1 MVKISRRADKKVAK
15 RSVMTEE
22 VYNYGKVI
30 VPKDSNGIITL
41 KEEDRVRRPIYA
53 TRELLE
59 ILS

>member
-1 MVKISRRADKKVAK
+1 
-15 RSVMTEE
+15 MTEE

-41 KEEDRVRRPIYA
+41 KEDDRVRRPIYA